1 MSAYD
6 PYRRK
11 VLIIQSRFY
20 PDISDEIFKGAK
32 LVLERKNVNFN
43 SISVPGSL
51 EIPSALSFSIH
62 TRYGGYIV
70 LGCVIRGKTSHY
82 NLVCQESIRGVM
94 NLACKHKLALGF
106 GIITAENK
114 KQALERASVK
124 KCNKGGQAAETCLQ
138 MIKIKKP

>member
-43 SISVPGSL
+43 
-51 EIPSALSFSIH
+51 
-62 TRYGGYIV
+62 
-70 LGCVIRGKTSHY
+70 
-82 NLVCQESIRGVM
+82 
-94 NLACKHKLALGF
+94 
-106 GIITAENK
+106 
-114 KQALERASVK
+114 
-124 KCNKGGQAAETCLQ
+124 
-138 MIKIKKP
+138 